1 MKREPGKHF
10 QDLIV
15 WQKAH
20 QFVLSSYHLS
30 GSFPSNETYG
40 LTSQFRRAA
49 ISIPANIPI
58 LLLFWILAPDF

>member
-1 MKREPGKHF
+1 MKRKPAKDF

-30 GSFPSNETYG
+30 DSFP
-40 LTSQFRRAA
+40 
-49 ISIPANIPI
+49 
-58 LLLFWILAPDF
+58 LLLFWILAPDSSSIYELDGISRQP

>member
-1 MKREPGKHF
+1 MKRKPAKDF

-30 GSFPSNETYG
+30 DSFP
-40 LTSQFRRAA
+40 
-49 ISIPANIPI
+49 
-58 LLLFWILAPDF
+58 LLLFWILAPDSSSIYELDGISR